1 MTSTRNPYRPSP
13 YNNLASRSQKKK
25 HNPITGFGRTPKI
38 SEGKVE
44 KLIYGEE
51 LKNPPKRP
59 LALGISEG
67 AIEAR
72 RLMDEALRKFEESL
86 QQKPERKTMTVSLY
100 SSTAS
105 GKEEIVVQTN
115 ALSLDLY
122 ISGLADALSDALDRM
137 DVSRRPDLLASLF
150 RNAFPVAFSIAGY
163 KAEKVVESRM
173 LVCGAAAPGES
184 NLLAHSRT

>member
-1 MTSTRNPYRPSP
+1 MNVSQHIGRGSG
-13 YNNLASRSQKKK
+13 LQGSRQISECKLETMLFGAPVPDLMRAEARAAIPRCAGVDEARQLIEIGIAQFNAKQKKS
-25 HNPITGFGRTPKI
+25 P
-38 SEGKVE
+38 E
-44 KLIYGEE
+44 K
-51 LKNPPKRP
+51 KD
-59 LALGISEG
+59 S
-67 AIEAR
+67 
-72 RLMDEALRKFEESL
+72 
-86 QQKPERKTMTVSLY
+86 TMTVSLY